1 MQLHVTVAASPQA
14 RRGPHEAVQLGGGAP
29 TQDTDAVAV
38 AVAPPVPT
46 ALMVQ
51 VSPAL
56 PTTKGVEPEHSTA
69 PLDGEVP
76 VQT

>member
-38 AVAPPVPT
+38 AVALVGTFFVARVMRARLESRLDAQPAAAPPR
-46 ALMVQ
+46 
-51 VSPAL
+51 
-56 PTTKGVEPEHSTA
+56 
-69 PLDGEVP
+69 
-76 VQT
+76 